1 MTATVPV
8 EEVIDPALP
17 ICDPHHH
24 LWDRHGNRYLLD
36 ELLADTGQADARGA
50 RHNVR
55 STVFVECASM
65 YRADGPEP
73 LRPVGETEFVNG
85 IAAMSASGGYGDT
98 RVAAGIVSF
107 ADLCLGAAVR
117 EVLQAHIDAARGRFR
132 GIRHAAGWHA
142 SEQIR
147 NSHSNPVEHLL
158 LDATFREG
166 FAQLAPLGLSFD
178 AWLFHPQ
185 LPELTDL
192 ARAFPD
198 TTIVL
203 DHFGGPLGIGP
214 YAGQADAVYAD
225 WKRDI
230 DALARCPNVVAKLGG
245 LAMPINGFDWHKRAA
260 EAHVA
265 ATGRRHGTVLPAHHR
280 AFRPRALHVREQ
292 LPRGQGV
299 VLVPGVVEQLQA
311 AGGRLQCRR
320 EGGAVPRHRR
330 ARVPAACLTLWSVN
344 ANEIHSHLMNQRL
357 DELDDGAHATV
368 RGVSASSPDLDAAML
383 RRLAELGFIAGEPVQ
398 VLRRGPGGRDPLAVR
413 VGDTLFALRRAEA
426 RCIEVQVD

>member
-1 MTATVPV
+1 VTDAVPV

-50 RHNVR
+50 HHNVR

-65 YRADGPEP
+65 YRGDGPEP

-142 SEQIR
+142 SELIR

-158 LDATFREG
+158 LDASFREG

-185 LPELTDL
+185 LPELSDL

-214 YAGQADAVYAD
+214 YAGQADAVYAN

-230 DALARCPNVVAKLGG
+230 DALARCPNVVVKLGG
-245 LAMPINGFDWHKRAA
+245 LAMPVNGFDWHKRAPRPTSQQLA
-260 EAHVA
+260 DATARYYLHTIERFGPGRCMFESNFPVDKVSCSYLVLWNSFKRLA
-265 ATGRRHGTVLPAHHR
+265 AVFSPHEKA
-280 AFRPRALHVREQ
+280 ALFHDT
-292 LPRGQGV
+292 
-299 VLVPGVVEQLQA
+299 A
-311 AGGRLQCRR
+311 
-320 EGGAVPRHRR
+320 
-330 ARVPAACLTLWSVN
+330 ARVY
-344 ANEIHSHLMNQRL
+344 RL
-357 DELDDGAHATV
+357 DA
-368 RGVSASSPDLDAAML
+368 
-383 RRLAELGFIAGEPVQ
+383 
-398 VLRRGPGGRDPLAVR
+398 
-413 VGDTLFALRRAEA
+413 
-426 RCIEVQVD
+426 